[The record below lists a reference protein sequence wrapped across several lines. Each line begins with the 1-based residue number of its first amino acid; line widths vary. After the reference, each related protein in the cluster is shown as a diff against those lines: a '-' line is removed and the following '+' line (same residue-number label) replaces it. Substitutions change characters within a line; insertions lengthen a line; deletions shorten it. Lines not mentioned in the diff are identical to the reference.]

1 MTNNRSTKVA
11 PTHLLRSNG
20 QKTAL
25 CQGAIHKTTF
35 WQTNR
40 KIADFQF
47 QLLLNAITRKNQF
60 EVKNIMIMLA
70 SRKRSCFIAIAFL
83 GTAIASA
90 IADRDTSSAF
100 GSETRRLDV
109 ADDTCQDDEIGYC
122 MYNMADGVN
131 YYKDCGSMEMGYIF
145 FREKDNVWCYSDDLK
160 QDICCGEAQDCCQPI
175 WWLAGV
181 VFLLG
186 SMLISCCLWLV
197 CGFLGCLCCCRS
209 SSRQRRRGE
218 ESDSGSSY
226 KGNGT
231 DKDEEGSRDI

>member
-1 MTNNRSTKVA
+1 
-11 PTHLLRSNG
+11 
-20 QKTAL
+20 
-25 CQGAIHKTTF
+25 
-35 WQTNR
+35 
-40 KIADFQF
+40 
-47 QLLLNAITRKNQF
+47 
-60 EVKNIMIMLA
+60 MILLA

-83 GTAIASA
+83 GTAISFA

-100 GSETRRLDV
+100 WTEARRRLDV
-109 ADDTCQDDEIGYC
+109 ADDTCQDDDIGYC

-145 FREKDNVWCYSDDLK
+145 FREKDDVWCYSDDLK

-175 WWLAGV
+175 WWIAGV

-197 CGFLGCLCCCRS
+197 CGFLGCLCCCRNNNN
-209 SSRQRRRGE
+209 SRQRRRGE
-218 ESDSGSSY
+218 ESDTGSSY